1 MNRFDGE
8 RRSGS
13 EGTGQGARQGAG
25 QGAAA
30 LVAVCLGYFMII
42 LDATIV
48 NAALP
53 ALRADLHAGLTG
65 LRWVVDGYLLML
77 AALLLSGGALAD
89 RFGARRVGQ
98 LGLGVF
104 VAASVACGLAPGL
117 VPLVAARLVQGV
129 GAAVAVPASLALLR
143 AAFPEP
149 AARARAFGVWGGI
162 AGVAAAAGPIL
173 GGLLVSAASWRL
185 VFLVNLPIGLV
196 ALALT
201 ARYVPAPRPRPRR
214 LDPAAQVLAV
224 LALAGL
230 TVALIEGGWLA
241 GAGAL
246 VFLAATP
253 AFLLV
258 ERRAADP
265 MLPLEMFRDTAFAGG
280 TAVGLLLNFGF
291 YGELLVLNLYFQ
303 QGLGYSALLAGL
315 ALLPQMGVVAFGS
328 ALSGRCSAGAGSVR
342 PTLLIGLAVGGAG
355 LCGLAVAGARTP
367 YLVLVVP
374 LVAAGFGMS
383 FSMPAVTSAV
393 VDAAPAERAGL
404 AAGAIN
410 AARQVGGVL
419 GVAVLGGLAGP
430 GVGLGLR
437 LAVVLAGAAF
447 WLAAAVAAGCIPGR
461 AELNISRG

>member
-1 MNRFDGE
+1 MSPTRH
-8 RRSGS
+8 
-13 EGTGQGARQGAG
+13 TT
-25 QGAAA
+25 AA

-53 ALRADLHAGLTG
+53 ALRADLRVGPTG
-65 LRWVVDGYLLML
+65 PRWVVDGYLVML

-104 VAASVACGLAPGL
+104 VVASVGCGLAPDLATL
-117 VPLVAARLVQGV
+117 VLARLVQGV
-129 GAAVAVPASLALLR
+129 GAAAAVPATLALLR

-149 AARARAFGVWGGI
+149 AARARVFGVWGGI
-162 AGVAAAAGPIL
+162 AGVAAAAGPIV
-173 GGLLVSAASWRL
+173 GGVLVSVASWRL
-185 VFLVNLPIGLV
+185 VFLVNLPIGL
-196 ALALT
+196 LAMGLT
-201 ARYVPAPRPRPRR
+201 ARYVPAPPPRPRR

-230 TVALIEGGWLA
+230 TVALIEGGWVA

-258 ERRAADP
+258 ERRVVDP
-265 MLPLEMFRDTAFAGG
+265 MLPLALFRNTAFAGG
-280 TAVGLLLNFGF
+280 TVIGLLLNLGF
-291 YGELLVLNLYFQ
+291 YGELFVLNLYFQ

-315 ALLPQMGVVAFGS
+315 ALLPQMGVVALGS
-328 ALSGRCSAGAGSVR
+328 ALSGRCTARAASVR

-355 LCGLAVAGARTP
+355 LFGLALAGAHTP
-367 YLVLVVP
+367 YPVLVVP

-383 FSMPAVTSAV
+383 FSMPAVTTAV
-393 VDAAPAERAGL
+393 VEAAPAERAGL

-419 GVAVLGGLAGP
+419 GVALLGGLAGA

-437 LAVVLAGAAF
+437 LAVVLAGAVF
-447 WLAAAVAAGCIPGR
+447 WLAAAVAAHSIPGR
-461 AELNISRG
+461 AEQR